1 MTAAHPHRERVGN
14 ELASEPGALYSQKRI
29 VDAALLLA
37 TCIAFYLCWLL
48 AKPFLGAIAWALA
61 LAVVGHPVHRWLE
74 RWLRPNLAAL
84 VAVIAIT
91 VILLAPGVF
100 LLQKIFDEAGGSLA
114 IVAKS
119 LNPAELHQSA
129 SKYSF
134 SEQLLGWLEAKF
146 DLDQEL
152 KRATGALAAQVP
164 TALSGSIQ
172 FVTQFAIMLVML
184 FYFFRDRGHLL
195 QFLAR
200 LVPLSP
206 TETGKLFSRISETLY
221 ATLYGNL
228 VVKLVQGLLGG
239 LMFWMLGL
247 PAPALFGA
255 AMALLAM
262 LPIVGTSLIWG
273 PAAIYL
279 LVHGSWVKAIVL
291 VAWGALVVSLV
302 DNVLYPILVASEL
315 RLHTLAILVSVF
327 GGLIAFGI
335 AGVVLGPVI
344 LASTVALIEVWRVR
358 TAADPVNLTP

>member
-1 MTAAHPHRERVGN
+1 MTAAHPHREGVKSDV
-14 ELASEPGALYSQKRI
+14 ASQPGALYSQKRI
-29 VDAALLLA
+29 AEAALLLA

-48 AKPFLGAIAWALA
+48 ARPFLAAITWALA

-91 VILLAPGVF
+91 VILLAQGVF
-100 LLQKIFDEAGGSLA
+100 LLQKVFEEAGGSLA
-114 IVAKS
+114 MIATS
-119 LNPAELHQSA
+119 LSPTELHQTA
-129 SKYSF
+129 AKYSF

-146 DLDQEL
+146 NLDQEL
-152 KRATGALAAQVP
+152 KRAAGALAGQVP

-184 FYFFRDRGHLL
+184 FYFFRDRSHLL
-195 QFLAR
+195 QFLGR
-200 LVPLSP
+200 LVPLSSI
-206 TETGKLFSRISETLY
+206 ETGELLSRISETIY

-279 LVHGSWVKAIVL
+279 LVHGSWVKALVL
-291 VAWGALVVSLV
+291 VAWGSLVVSLV
-302 DNVLYPILVASEL
+302 DNLLYPVLVASEL